1 MEKIAQKR
9 RLRNKLR
16 ELINIPGERVEE
28 LLGTWSP
35 QLKELME
42 LLREVDDNIREQAAD
57 LSNLLKLATTNYKRR
72 EYMAT
77 VAFLGQ
83 FRDKLELIDQ
93 ELSRLGRA
101 TDIKHHE
108 FLFGD
113 MDQEYVDYLLNK
125 LSPTLEKRRKPR
137 LPAPPSA
144 KRAFLVSEAGIS
156 DWWANL
162 TTERGKA
169 LGAWEKRFPKQA
181 KELKRQVDS
190 MLKRA
195 EGTLSFLLATFKAL
209 ASFRSTRSLE
219 EYLKAADKLQ
229 QKFKNFD
236 TNFSSF
242 YDTYIKRFVDLQK
255 EKATKELGGEQPLD
269 EALRAFPSK
278 PDAPAVPAA
287 PAAPTALPAKP
298 SALPIKPPMVPT
310 EPATDRGF
318 DEKWMQEQ
326 EKGRLAAP
334 KSPVKKP
341 LAVLNIPTS
350 SVERGPST
358 SSPTSPPSLVPQIPA
373 TEFDVGSTLRSPHA
387 PDTLMEQE
395 IELSHLPDTEET
407 TLVSPQTGLSHRDKP
422 IQVSVVPPK
431 SPKTPPELT
440 PATQRSRL
448 AFLQKLDKLAS
459 SSNFAV
465 AAELIKYAE
474 SIKQEDPEV
483 SQKLLQ
489 LSKSILE
496 D

>member
-16 ELINIPGERVEE
+16 ELINVPGERVEE
-28 LLGTWSP
+28 MLGTWSP

-57 LSNLLKLATTNYKRR
+57 LKNLLKLATTNYNRR
-72 EYMAT
+72 EYIVT

-83 FRDKLELIDQ
+83 FRDKLEAIDQ
-93 ELSRLGRA
+93 ELSKLGKA

-125 LSPTLEKRRKPR
+125 LSPKLEGRRKPR
-137 LPAPPSA
+137 VPTPLSG
-144 KRAFLVSEAGIS
+144 KRAFLVSEAGLM

-195 EGTLSFLLATFKAL
+195 QGMLSFLLDTFKSL

-229 QKFKNFD
+229 QKYKNFD
-236 TNFSSF
+236 ANFSSF
-242 YDTYIKRFVDLQK
+242 YDAHIKRFVDLQK
-255 EKATKELGGEQPLD
+255 EKATKELGAETPLD
-269 EALRAFPSK
+269 DAARAFPAK
-278 PDAPAVPAA
+278 PDAPPAK
-287 PAAPTALPAKP
+287 PSILPAKP
-298 SALPIKPPMVPT
+298 TMMPE

-326 EKGRLAAP
+326 EKGRPIAP
-334 KSPVKKP
+334 KPPVKRP
-341 LAVLNIPTS
+341 LAVLNIPS
-350 SVERGPST
+350 SSGGVAKV
-358 SSPTSPPSLVPQIPA
+358 SPLAQSISPVQPAPFSPLTQMPA

-387 PDTLMEQE
+387 PDTLKEQE
-395 IELSHLPDTEET
+395 LELSQLPDTEET
-407 TLVSPQTGLSHRDKP
+407 TLVSPQLGVSHRDKP
-422 IQVSVVPPK
+422 IQVSVAPSK
-431 SPKTPPELT
+431 NPKTQPELT
-440 PATQRSRL
+440 PVTQRSRL

-474 SIKQEDPEV
+474 SIKQEDPAV